1 MYFME
6 KESALGRA
14 DVQLGN
20 GAIFAG
26 LYGLQLERAEHGANP
41 ARSSVVQLKHAQ
53 DKSCGLAA
61 VIQSRIERGQCAGFL
76 PNVSRE
82 TFVRSSP
89 TTCFARTDFNR
100 LVQPAYLPESEYVRE
115 DEVTAFISECASRV
129 MRA

>member
-1 MYFME
+1 MGVCLYRVDVRCGDLGLYFME

-26 LYGLQLERAEHGANP
+26 LYGLQLERVEHGANP

-76 PNVSRE
+76 PYVSRE
-82 TFVRSSP
+82 TSVRFSP
-89 TTCFARTDFNR
+89 TTCFARADF
-100 LVQPAYLPESEYVRE
+100 
-115 DEVTAFISECASRV
+115 
-129 MRA
+129 